1 VVPAVLGISCAL
13 LYWERITSWWREV
26 CWNFRN

>member
-1 VVPAVLGISCAL
+1 VGPAVLGISCAFL
-13 LYWERITSWWREV
+13 SWGRIISWWREV